1 MAYNEEHGITPTSA
15 RRQITDKIDTGE
27 AEAPNDNQAIA
38 VTHAFPDVDI
48 SILRSP
54 DLLAKEI
61 ARLEKELKALSR
73 DLKFEEAAKVRDKVV
88 GLREFVLQWW
98 WTMDVKW
105 GFTLR
110 KATAFLGASLSCHP
124 TFYTKHPH
132 FLH

>member
-38 VTHAFPDVDI
+38 VTNAFPDVDI

-61 ARLEKELKALSR
+61 ARLEKEMKALSR

-88 GLREFVLQWW
+88 GLREFVLQ
-98 WTMDVKW
+98 
-105 GFTLR
+105 
-110 KATAFLGASLSCHP
+110 
-124 TFYTKHPH
+124 
-132 FLH
+132 